1 MFMRQAGP
9 EMRQS
14 LAHDLG
20 RRALFASIGGGV
32 LAFLGAMGLM
42 GHATLLPP
50 IAAVVV
56 TVALVTGSIR
66 QLNAADRLPPAAQR
80 PANVRASYLLI
91 TRMEYFGFLAALL
104 VCELFNQM
112 IWLLP
117 AVAIISGLHYL
128 VLGRLLPSRAAY
140 IKGAILCLLAVAT
153 ALFAPPLYPQHA
165 AATDQIYLWW
175 VIVGI
180 GGGLVLWFD
189 AAQCL
194 ALGRRSMAASTTR

>member
-20 RRALFASIGGGV
+20 RRALYASVGGGI
-32 LAFLGAMGLM
+32 LAFLGTMGLM

-50 IAAVVV
+50 IAAALV
-56 TVALVTGSIR
+56 TVALVVWSIR
-66 QLNAADRLPPAAQR
+66 LLNAADRQPPAESR
-80 PANVRASYLLI
+80 PVNVRASYLLI

-128 VLGRLLPSRAAY
+128 ALGRLLPSRSSY

-153 ALFAPPLYPQHA
+153 VLFAPPLYPPHA
-165 AATDQIYLWW
+165 AASAQVYLWW
-175 VIVGI
+175 VIVGV

-189 AAQCL
+189 AVQCL
-194 ALGRRSMAASTTR
+194 TLGQRSMAASTAS

>member
-9 EMRQS
+9 DMRQS
-14 LAHDLG
+14 SAHDLG
-20 RRALFASIGGGV
+20 RRALFASVGGGI
-32 LAFLGAMGLM
+32 LAFLGTMGLR
-42 GHATLLPP
+42 GNYTLLPP
-50 IAAVVV
+50 IAAAIV
-56 TVALVTGSIR
+56 TVALAAWSIL
-66 QLNAADRLPPAAQR
+66 QLNAADRLPAAEQR

-117 AVAIISGLHYL
+117 AVVIISGLHYL
-128 VLGRLLPSRAAY
+128 ALGRLLPSRSAY

-153 ALFAPPLYPQHA
+153 VLFAPPLYPPHA
-165 AATDQIYLWW
+165 AASEQIYIWW
-175 VIVGI
+175 AIVGI

-189 AAQCL
+189 ALQCL
-194 ALGRRSMAASTTR
+194 LLGRQSVSASTAS